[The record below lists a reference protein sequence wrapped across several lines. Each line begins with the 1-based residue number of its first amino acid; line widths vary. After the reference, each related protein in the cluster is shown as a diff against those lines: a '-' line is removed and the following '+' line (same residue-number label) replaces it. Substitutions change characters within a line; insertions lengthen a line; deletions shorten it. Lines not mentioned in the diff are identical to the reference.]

1 MASTS
6 ALDGPWGPVRRR
18 VGENRQRY
26 LRVRRARWNSRIV
39 DGLSTIAERIT
50 RAGPRAIQN
59 EQLLLDQ
66 DRFSHD
72 RPQAAGAHQPG
83 QGGDQVHQ
91 QDDRV
96 AHRNILA
103 TTPRITKL
111 DNLNGL
117 RAE

>member
-1 MASTS
+1 M
-6 ALDGPWGPVRRR
+6 P
-18 VGENRQRY
+18 
-26 LRVRRARWNSRIV
+26 
-39 DGLSTIAERIT
+39 
-50 RAGPRAIQN
+50 
-59 EQLLLDQ
+59 
-66 DRFSHD
+66 
-72 RPQAAGAHQPG
+72 AGAHQPG